1 MPKIKNISGADRTVP
16 GLGYAFV
23 LAGQVVEVPADQVEG
38 YVCQTEIWAEHRP
51 APAAK
56 KTAAKKAAAPKPAD
70 AASNKE

>member
-38 YVCQTEIWAEHRP
+38 YAELVHDLSAKLCEITDYDEMSLQP
-51 APAAK
+51 
-56 KTAAKKAAAPKPAD
+56 
-70 AASNKE
+70 N